1 MAVTPANLDA
11 DTLLAQA
18 VVLAEQQAR
27 LRAIGEQLAPRDT
40 VVELFGSESAFRR
53 QLLDALMIRVR
64 GEMLSAV
71 EGLDAGNTRVLSG
84 LNAYL
89 DAQLKR
95 PVIRELMQ
103 VLKEVDGGTDYI
115 RGRIAGFNYL
125 IAAEL
130 KSISWPHPELT
141 ARLLAASVIEAATIE
156 FECGKRLEDMRSIFA
171 DYLYKR

>member
-1 MAVTPANLDA
+1 MAVTPAPPDSN
-11 DTLLAQA
+11 TLLAQA
-18 VVLAEQQAR
+18 VEFAEQRGQ
-27 LRAIGEQLAPRDT
+27 LRALGEQLAPRET
-40 VVELFGSESAFRR
+40 VVKLFGSEAAFRR
-53 QLLDALMIRVR
+53 QLLDALMTRVR

-71 EGLDAGNTRVLSG
+71 EGMDAGNTRVLSG

-156 FECGKRLEDMRSIFA
+156 FECGKRLEDMRGIFA
-171 DYLYKR
+171 DYLHTR

>member
-1 MAVTPANLDA
+1 MAVTPPNLNS

-18 VVLAEQQAR
+18 VELAEQQRR
-27 LRAIGEQLAPRDT
+27 LRAISEQVAPRDT
-40 VVELFGSESAFRR
+40 VVALFGSEAAFRR
-53 QLLDALMIRVR
+53 QLLDALMTRVR

-71 EGLDAGNTRVLSG
+71 EGLDAGNTRVVSG

-130 KSISWPHPELT
+130 KSISWPNPELT
-141 ARLLAASVIEAATIE
+141 ARLLAAAVIEAATIE
-156 FECGKRLEDMRSIFA
+156 FECGKRLDDLRGIFA
-171 DYLYKR
+171 DYLHAR

>member
-1 MAVTPANLDA
+1 MAVPPPNLDS

-18 VVLAEQQAR
+18 LELAEQQAR
-27 LRAIGEQLAPRDT
+27 LRAISEQLAPRETLVT
-40 VVELFGSESAFRR
+40 VFGSEAAFRR
-53 QLLDALMIRVR
+53 QLLDALMTRVR

-125 IAAEL
+125 ISAEL